1 MFHASLTRRS
11 FLRGAAIAGGASALT
26 LAGCGAGAGGNTSNG
41 DGGKKVLKFGIGT
54 LNTLDMQ
61 LNGMTVAGSV
71 CDAIFE
77 PLLRW
82 TDDLQLVPCLL
93 TEIPTFEDDGVTL
106 GCTLKDGVTFHD
118 GSKLTSQDVK
128 YTFERMFNPA
138 THATNY
144 AGYLGIVGAQDML
157 DGKATEL
164 SGITIQDDTHFT
176 FTLTEPS
183 GVFVSNLGV
192 NYADIYPHE
201 ACAAAGDQW
210 GTGTNLVG
218 TGKYK
223 IVSNDDST
231 QLVMQKNEDYHEAD
245 DTPALD
251 EIDVLFYSDSNTR
264 MLGFKNGDID
274 FTDVPQA
281 SFDQYKNDSDVAPLM
296 HEYLPLGLQFVNIN
310 LKQGMGFE
318 DERVRQ
324 ALSLAINRQEIIDTI
339 LAGYGQAASGWLT
352 PQIPGFDSSAE
363 AFAYDPDRAKAL
375 LAEAGA
381 TGMKLDLRVR
391 SLFEAQ
397 ANVLQAEWNAVGFD
411 CSIQVMENAG
421 FFSDWA
427 AGNIQVLY
435 QGWFADYPDGDGMLY
450 NYFKSDVAATKSS
463 FYDSSEFDDL
473 VTRAHGNL
481 PADQRADLYKQAD
494 QLLCRQDY
502 ATVPVLYPHYNYVA
516 RDYVK
521 NVKVGNLALHLQ
533 DLDVQR

>member
-1 MFHASLTRRS
+1 
-11 FLRGAAIAGGASALT
+11 
-26 LAGCGAGAGGNTSNG
+26 
-41 DGGKKVLKFGIGT
+41 
-54 LNTLDMQ
+54 
-61 LNGMTVAGSV
+61 
-71 CDAIFE
+71 
-77 PLLRW
+77 
-82 TDDLQLVPCLL
+82 
-93 TEIPTFEDDGVTL
+93 
-106 GCTLKDGVTFHD
+106 
-118 GSKLTSQDVK
+118 
-128 YTFERMFNPA
+128 
-138 THATNY
+138 
-144 AGYLGIVGAQDML
+144 ML